1 MKENNGQRTRKDILQ
16 KKKKNKE
23 QNSTFQ
29 QTYFENTELQNS
41 VN

>member
-1 MKENNGQRTRKDILQ
+1 MGKEQEKIFCK

-23 QNSTFQ
+23 QNNTFQ